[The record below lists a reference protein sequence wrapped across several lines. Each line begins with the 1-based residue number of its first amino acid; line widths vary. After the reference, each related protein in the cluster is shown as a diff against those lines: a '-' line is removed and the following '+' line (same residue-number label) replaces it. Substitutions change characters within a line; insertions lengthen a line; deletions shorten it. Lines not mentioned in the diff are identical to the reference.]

1 MKLKPIPNKKQR
13 EWMEK
18 HKKKDKSIL
27 DYGKKQI
34 TQIRAKLRELSRYMP
49 QKKEC
54 RDAAI
59 HPTERGPKRGGEK
72 NTFAENVDSYF
83 Q

>member
-27 DYGKKQI
+27 DYGKKTNNSNQS
-34 TQIRAKLRELSRYMP
+34 E
-49 QKKEC
+49 
-54 RDAAI
+54 
-59 HPTERGPKRGGEK
+59 TERIK
-72 NTFAENVDSYF
+72 
-83 Q
+83 

>member
-1 MKLKPIPNKKQR
+1 
-13 EWMEK
+13 MEK

-49 QKKEC
+49 QKKNVGMQQSIQQKE
-54 RDAAI
+54 AQ
-59 HPTERGPKRGGEK
+59 RGGE